1 MDLISRQAAIEAV
14 HKSIF
19 DFFDICDDDEESP
32 MTYKDELLLELNK
45 AITTQIKA
53 VASAQPI
60 EAEPRWI
67 PVTERLPK
75 ETGTYLVTLE
85 YKEHG
90 TGITTLWF
98 HGSLGWDLRVADV
111 VTAWMPL
118 PGSYREVEE

>member
-1 MDLISRQAAIEAV
+1 MRPIDADALKEKLTEIFESDPYPENEYMDGWTFAAFSR
-14 HKSIF
+14 
-19 DFFDICDDDEESP
+19 
-32 MTYKDELLLELNK
+32 DELK
-45 AITTQIKA
+45 PIIDDAPT
-53 VASAQPI
+53 I

-118 PGSYREVEE
+118 PEPYREVKE